1 VNLRQK
7 DLMDNTNARRLSL
20 LAIILVPAMPA
31 IAGMI
36 AFRSQP
42 ILIAAV
48 TGNAGKLPFLTNIFF
63 NHFAGSLL
71 LLLVISV
78 ILAYLAFTQLKQAD
92 LSERFAGLLATV
104 CAAALVSVLYIGLFI
119 LSVCLPLYAKL
130 TER

>member
-1 VNLRQK
+1 
-7 DLMDNTNARRLSL
+7 MDNTNARRLSL
-20 LAIILVPAMPA
+20 LACILVPAMPA

-48 TGNAGKLPFLTNIFF
+48 TGTAGKLPFLTNVFF
-63 NHFAGSLL
+63 NHFTASLL
-71 LLLVISV
+71 LLLGIST
-78 ILAYLAFTQLKQAD
+78 ILAYLAFAQLKQSDAT
-92 LSERFAGLLATV
+92 ERFAGLLATV
-104 CAAALVSVLYIGLFI
+104 CAAALVSVLYVGLFI

>member
-1 VNLRQK
+1 
-7 DLMDNTNARRLSL
+7 MDTTNARRLSL
-20 LAIILVPAMPA
+20 LACILVPALPA

-48 TGNAGKLPFLTNIFF
+48 TGIPGKLPFLTNAFF
-63 NHFAGSLL
+63 NHFAGTLL
-71 LLLVISV
+71 LLLGIAVV
-78 ILAYLAFTQLKQAD
+78 LAYIAFAQLKQTD
-92 LSERFAGLLATV
+92 MTERFAGLLSTV
-104 CAAALVSVLYIGLFI
+104 CAAALVSVLYIGLFV

>member
-1 VNLRQK
+1 
-7 DLMDNTNARRLSL
+7 
-20 LAIILVPAMPA
+20 MPA

-42 ILIAAV
+42 ILVAAIAG
-48 TGNAGKLPFLTNIFF
+48 TAGKLPFLTDVFF

-71 LLLVISV
+71 LLLGISV
-78 ILAYLAFTQLKQAD
+78 ILAYVAFAQLKEAD
-92 LSERFAGLLATV
+92 LTERFAGLLATV